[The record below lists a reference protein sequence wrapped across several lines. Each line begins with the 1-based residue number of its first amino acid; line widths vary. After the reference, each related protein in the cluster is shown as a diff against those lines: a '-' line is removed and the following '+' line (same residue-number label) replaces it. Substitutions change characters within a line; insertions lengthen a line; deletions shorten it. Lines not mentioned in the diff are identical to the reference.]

1 MEMTQLNTRIP
12 CNLKASGDAVLA
24 RFGRTASDVMRCVW
38 QYMADHQDLPECAK
52 PQMNDEKAQ
61 YAHKCAAID
70 AGSSMVA
77 QFAARYGASMT
88 QDSRA
93 AMWKD
98 ATAAMLAEYEALD
111 A

>member
-52 PQMNDEKAQ
+52 PQMNDEKRNTR
-61 YAHKCAAID
+61 ISVLLLMR
-70 AGSSMVA
+70 GLPWWRSLLRGM
-77 QFAARYGASMT
+77 ARA
-88 QDSRA
+88 
-93 AMWKD
+93 
-98 ATAAMLAEYEALD
+98 
-111 A
+111 